1 MTTVTRLVPPDTPF
15 VDPSCIENLVR
26 QIGKG
31 AAERFV
37 GRALE
42 DLALVLNRVERAKSE
57 GDWDAMISHAGSLGS
72 IAEELGLVTLATV
85 AGALADPLRRGDAA
99 AAFAIVARLVRV
111 GEKSLVSV
119 WSTHDMSL

>member
-1 MTTVTRLVPPDTPF
+1 MTPVTRLVPHDTPF

-42 DLALVLNRVERAKSE
+42 DLALVLNRVERAKSD
-57 GDWDAMISHAGSLGS
+57 GDWERMIDHADSLGS

-85 AGALADPLRRGDAA
+85 ASALAHPLRRGDAA